1 MVVRVRETKT
11 GIKGIYLRSK
21 RTKDFYRGTSEKE
34 RKIKKMKIYLHMSE
48 KSSNFAAQSVLVARY
63 RSIGMSR

>member
-21 RTKDFYRGTSEKE
+21 RMKDFYRGTFEKE
-34 RKIKKMKIYLHMSE
+34 RKIKKK
-48 KSSNFAAQSVLVARY
+48 
-63 RSIGMSR
+63 